1 MNRMLRRTI
10 LFIVTCLMSILC
22 SASFVMAEQY
32 YTTHWEEECDENGS
46 VSETG
51 YIVPW
56 TAADEKD
63 CEYEDTESHQ
73 WVTGAPHKWG
83 DWYISYE
90 PDDCSDKAMME
101 RDCMCCP
108 KEQYYYFQM
117 YPHKWGKWK
126 IYRKSTAYVKGE
138 KYRICHFCE
147 NEDSKTL
154 PLRKITKN
162 EKKARKVVNKYMKA
176 AKNYKVKKMN
186 SCFAKKPKTYGYPTA
201 KIDWVFKK
209 HNKKIKWEIL
219 NIKPK
224 GKRIDVKV
232 RVTRPDLYSREFNA
246 MYDALV
252 WAWDK
257 WGTNAQYHG
266 KETGLKAL
274 HKFNKRAKKG
284 KIKTKTQTVTFKM
297 IKTSK
302 GWKIQKKTRTI
313 VDIATGYI
321 YKAMDDATDEWL
333 KDEFD

>member
-22 SASFVMAEQY
+22 TASFVMAEQY
-32 YTTHWEEECDENGS
+32 YTYRYVDEWDEYGELQS
-46 VSETG
+46 YSYV
-51 YIVPW
+51 VPW
-56 TAADEKD
+56 TSADEKD
-63 CEYEDTESHQ
+63 CEYEDSESHE
-73 WVTGAPHKWG
+73 WVTGAPHEWE
-83 DWYISYE
+83 DWYISYK
-90 PDDCSDKAMME
+90 PDDCSEEGRMD
-101 RDCMCCP
+101 RYCVRCG
-108 KEQYYYFQM
+108 KEQFYYFQM
-117 YPHKWGKWK
+117 YPHKWGEWK
-126 IYRKSTAYVKGE
+126 TYRKSTAYVEGW
-138 KYRICHFCE
+138 KYRVCRICE
-147 NEDSKTL
+147 QEDDKDL

-176 AKNYKVKKMN
+176 AKHYKVKKMN

-209 HNKKIKWEIL
+209 HNKKIKWEIRD
-219 NIKPK
+219 IIPK

-246 MYDALV
+246 MYDALE

-257 WGTNAQYHG
+257 WGLNAQYHG
-266 KETGLKAL
+266 NETGLKAI

-297 IKTSK
+297 VKTSK

-321 YKAMDDATDEWL
+321 NEAMDDAADEWL
-333 KDEFD
+333 EDEFD